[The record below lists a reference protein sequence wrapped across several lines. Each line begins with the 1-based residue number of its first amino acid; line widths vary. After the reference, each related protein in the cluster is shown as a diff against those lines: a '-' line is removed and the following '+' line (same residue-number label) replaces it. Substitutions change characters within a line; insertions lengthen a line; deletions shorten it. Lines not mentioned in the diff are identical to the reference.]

1 MDMLQIALLV
11 LLVVVVVSFFYY
23 VNPRILTQSESEGFT
38 TVAIEANEFPK
49 CVARS
54 ADAQQLLAHLNAAIQ
69 GHPPASQAAM
79 AFQELKLIVQKA
91 TCMDADITGQ
101 GMGPY
106 TTYALPY
113 NTQHDIEPVA
123 SFVGRCMRNAVR
135 SQDIEVLYD
144 KLQTRGNE
152 LIQELCNTKESRQ
165 YAFDL
170 LQKVLATS
178 AKNVATNCLKPQPVM
193 DIPPGVRDP
202 GYYMPPEL
210 TRMSEYTEY
219 GR

>member
-1 MDMLQIALLV
+1 MDTLQIALLV

-23 VNPRILTQSESEGFT
+23 ANPRILTQSEGFT
-38 TVAIEANEFPK
+38 TVAVEANEFPK

-54 ADAQQLLAHLNAAIQ
+54 YDAQQLLKHLNASQ
-69 GHPPASQAAM
+69 GQPPASNAAM

-123 SFVGRCMRNAVR
+123 NFVGRCMRNGVR

-178 AKNVATNCLKPQPVM
+178 AKNVAANCLKPQPVM

-210 TRMSEYTEY
+210 TRMSEYKEY